1 MSVFEKIAFLE
12 SFFKVFEIDQQV
24 QLHSEVEI
32 DYLIKRINDQIKVWD
47 NLDATHQIDVMPVL
61 AIRRGIELQKVAIRT

>member
-12 SFFKVFEIDQQV
+12 SFFKVFEIDQRV
-24 QLHSEVEI
+24 QLHSEVEM

-47 NLDATHQIDVMPVL
+47 NLDASHQIDVMPVFYN
-61 AIRRGIELQKVAIRT
+61 

>member
-12 SFFKVFEIDQQV
+12 SFFKVIEIGQHV
-24 QLHSEVEI
+24 QLHSEVEM

-47 NLDATHQIDVMPVL
+47 NLDASHQIDVMPVFYN
-61 AIRRGIELQKVAIRT
+61 

>member
-32 DYLIKRINDQIKVWD
+32 DYLIKRINDQIKF
-47 NLDATHQIDVMPVL
+47 
-61 AIRRGIELQKVAIRT
+61 GITWMLPTKLM

>member
-12 SFFKVFEIDQQV
+12 SFFKVFKIDQPV
-24 QLHSEVEI
+24 QLHSEIEM

-47 NLDATHQIDVMPVL
+47 DLDATPQIDVMPVFYN
-61 AIRRGIELQKVAIRT
+61 

>member
-12 SFFKVFEIDQQV
+12 SFFEVFEIDQQV

-32 DYLIKRINDQIKVWD
+32 DYLIKRINDQIKVLD
-47 NLDATHQIDVMPVL
+47 NLDATHQIDVMPVFYN
-61 AIRRGIELQKVAIRT
+61 

>member
-1 MSVFEKIAFLE
+1 MSIFEKIAFLE

-47 NLDATHQIDVMPVL
+47 NLDATHQIDVMPVFYN
-61 AIRRGIELQKVAIRT
+61 